1 MDTKYRLADKTA
13 VVTGASTG
21 IGRAIAQTFA
31 RHGAR
36 VVVNYNR
43 SRERAEELV
52 DEISLEGRQA
62 YAIQADVAA
71 AEEVDRLIRSATAML
86 GKIDVWAN
94 IAGADI
100 LTGDAAGLSD
110 LEKLE
115 RLIAV
120 DLRGTILCSWGIA
133 ERMKKTGGGV
143 ILNMSWD
150 LAIHGMAGRNPEMFA
165 AVKAGVLG
173 FSKCLARSFAPEV
186 RVNGLA
192 PGWIETAFA
201 QQEMS
206 EDAYHA
212 VLQGTPMGRFGQPQD
227 VAHAALYL
235 ASDEASFITGQTI
248 KVNGGLIG

>member
-31 RHGAR
+31 LHGAR

-62 YAIQADVAA
+62 YGIQADVAE
-71 AEEVDRLIRSATAML
+71 AEEVDRLIGWATARL

-120 DLRGTILCSWGIA
+120 DLRGTILCSWRIA
-133 ERMKKTGGGV
+133 E
-143 ILNMSWD
+143 
-150 LAIHGMAGRNPEMFA
+150 
-165 AVKAGVLG
+165 
-173 FSKCLARSFAPEV
+173 
-186 RVNGLA
+186 
-192 PGWIETAFA
+192 
-201 QQEMS
+201 
-206 EDAYHA
+206 
-212 VLQGTPMGRFGQPQD
+212 
-227 VAHAALYL
+227 
-235 ASDEASFITGQTI
+235 
-248 KVNGGLIG
+248 